1 MPTLVPIV
9 EGHGEVEAVQV
20 LLRAIFVRMELWD
33 WQVAKPNRI
42 GGLGKLRKELPNLLW
57 RLVAAPPCDAIL
69 VLNDCDDG
77 CPVEEARFLARIAR
91 SAAIPCPVAI
101 TLACRE
107 YEAWFLASLS
117 TIAGN
122 CNLPADLVYPGDV
135 EGRRDVKGWLSD
147 QMPQGVIYKET
158 EHQVRMTSHLDIE
171 QALARS
177 RSFQRLCHAVDE
189 LVQAAGTGQRGFV
202 TPLG

>member
-9 EGHGEVEAVQV
+9 EGDGEIDAVPV
-20 LLRAIFVRMELWD
+20 LLRNILARIERWE
-33 WQVAKPNRI
+33 WQVGRPRRV
-42 GGLGKLRKELPNLLW
+42 GGLGKLRKDLPNLLQ
-57 RLVAAPPCDAIL
+57 RLVADPPCDAIL

-77 CPVEEARFLARIAR
+77 CPVEEARMLAQIAR
-91 SAAIPCPVAI
+91 SVALPCPVAI

-122 CNLPADLVYPGDV
+122 YNLPEGLVYPGDV

-147 QMPQGVIYKET
+147 QMPPGTIYKET
-158 EHQVRMTSHLDIE
+158 FHQVRMTNLLDIE
-171 QALARS
+171 EALARS
-177 RSFQRLCHAVDE
+177 RSFQRLCHAVEE
-189 LVQAAGTGQRGFV
+189 LVQVAGTGQRGFV
-202 TPLG
+202 TPQG